1 MWDSKVTACSSV
13 LAAGMHELAISL
25 CACVNCT
32 INGVLTSEFKSS
44 CKVFFYSWSY
54 E

>member
-32 INGVLTSEFKSS
+32 INGVPVSLRAVARSLFFFK
-44 CKVFFYSWSY
+44 CTCT
-54 E
+54 